1 MGAATVRD
9 ELWMHPEARA
19 PSCLSRI
26 GPSEDAVL
34 LLVIAQITEIPELM
48 SRKSKQLPR
57 KVVQEDIRQ

>member
-1 MGAATVRD
+1 MVAATVRD

-34 LLVIAQITEIPELM
+34 LLVIAQITEIPEHM
-48 SRKSKQLPR
+48 SDKSKQLPR